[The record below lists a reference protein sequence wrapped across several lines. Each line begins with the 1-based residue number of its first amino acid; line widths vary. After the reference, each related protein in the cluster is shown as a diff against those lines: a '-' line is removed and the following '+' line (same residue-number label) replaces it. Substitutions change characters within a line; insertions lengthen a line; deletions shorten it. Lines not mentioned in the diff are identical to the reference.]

1 MVMNTNGTTH
11 DGIPDPEV
19 EPKAQHRHFTA
30 EYKQQILAEIDA
42 TTHPN
47 EIGAILRREGL
58 YSQII
63 SKWRQQ
69 RQRHGLTN
77 STQTPRGPKPNPQAA
92 ELEQLQREKA
102 RLQARLEQAEL
113 IIEIQKKVSQ
123 LAGIELNDPDQLGRR

>member
-1 MVMNTNGTTH
+1 MNSNGTAQ

-30 EYKQQILAEIDA
+30 DYKQKILEEIDA
-42 TTHPN
+42 TTHPG

-58 YSQII
+58 YSQLI

-69 RQRHGLTN
+69 RQRHGLTDT
-77 STQTPRGPKPNPQAA
+77 TQTPRGPKPNPQAA
-92 ELEQLQREKA
+92 QLEQLQREKA
-102 RLQARLEQAEL
+102 RLQARLEQAER

-123 LAGIELNDPDQLGRR
+123 LLGIEPTDPDPHGRP

>member
-1 MVMNTNGTTH
+1 MNANGTPH

-30 EYKQQILAEIDA
+30 DYKQKILEEIDA

-58 YSQII
+58 YSQLI

-69 RQRHGLTN
+69 RQRHGLAD
-77 STQTPRGPKPNPQAA
+77 STHTPRGPKPNPQAA
-92 ELEQLQREKA
+92 ELEKLQREKA

-123 LAGIELNDPDQLGRR
+123 LLGIELSGPDLNGRR

>member
-1 MVMNTNGTTH
+1 MNSNGTANH
-11 DGIPDPEV
+11 GVPDPEV
-19 EPKAQHRHFTA
+19 EPKAQHRHYTA
-30 EYKQQILAEIDA
+30 DYKQKILEEIDA
-42 TTHPN
+42 TTHPG

-69 RQRHGLTN
+69 RRGQGLTG
-77 STQTPRGPKPNPQAA
+77 STQTPRGPKPHPQAA

-102 RLQARLEQAEL
+102 RLQAQLEQAEL

-123 LAGIELNDPDQLGRR
+123 LLRIDLSDPDLAGRR

>member
-1 MVMNTNGTTH
+1 MNSNGTSN

-30 EYKQQILAEIDA
+30 GYKQKVLEEIDA
-42 TTHPN
+42 ATHPG

-58 YSQII
+58 YSQLI

-69 RQRHGLTN
+69 RQRHGLRD
-77 STQTPRGPKPNPQAA
+77 STQAKRGPKPNPHAG

-102 RLQARLEQAEL
+102 RLQARLDQAEL
-113 IIEIQKKVSQ
+113 IIEVQKKVSQ
-123 LAGIELNDPDQLGRR
+123 LLGIAPTDSDPPQRR